1 MTYLLDT
8 SLLIDVL
15 TGRGGRPK
23 LLAQFSE
30 QDILLACCAVNVTE
44 IHMGMRP
51 GEEAKTEKFLR
62 SLEFYPVT
70 WGVSRLAGG
79 LFRHWRQKGQTLSLA
94 DVTIAA
100 VCLTHELVLVTDNRK
115 HFPMPELRLFELPDA
130 PEIV

>member
-1 MTYLLDT
+1 MTYLLD
-8 SLLIDVL
+8 SSVL
-15 TGRGGRPK
+15 FDALNGRGGWPR

-30 QDILLACCAVNVTE
+30 RDILLACCAINVTE

-100 VCLTHELVLVTDNRK
+100 VALTHDLVLVPGNRK
-115 HFPMPELRLFELPDA
+115 HFPMPELQLFQLPGA
-130 PEIV
+130 PGTA